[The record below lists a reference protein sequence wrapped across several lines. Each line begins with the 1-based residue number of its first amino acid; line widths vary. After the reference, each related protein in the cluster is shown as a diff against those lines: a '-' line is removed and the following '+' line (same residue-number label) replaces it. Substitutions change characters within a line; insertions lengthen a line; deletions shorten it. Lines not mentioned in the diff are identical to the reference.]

1 MGRPPEHSN
10 QATKAK
16 AAAYDT
22 PGAKRLAN
30 IVLLGASG
38 CCLLALFYFLYQY
51 AWTGQREFT
60 TRSGAVI
67 YYALPAA
74 LAIFLSGTM
83 KLKAVVR
90 IPIAFFCLLL
100 AVSAYGAELYWQLR
114 PAKASMQAMLA
125 APAAEKKGIADR
137 LSREFD
143 VEIDTRGRQE
153 VIEDLR
159 RQGIEATPQ
168 LIVPPLAQED
178 RFYEEELAVLG
189 STVLPLAGK
198 ANTVVVV
205 CNQTGEYFTYKSDEH
220 GFNNPLGLWRPEE
233 IDFLTL
239 GNSGTLGYCV
249 PRGAGFVDLMRK
261 RIPRLLNLGMSGS
274 GPLHL
279 LGTIKEYARP
289 LKPKSVLWFY
299 SEETSVH
306 ELRIE
311 KHSRLLLR
319 YLEPDFTQD
328 LINRQSLADQ
338 AVDLYLAKQS
348 IHERNQQRVPEP
360 GSGRLFSKA
369 LEVLKLS
376 ALRQE
381 VGMVYGAETA
391 TPRKPSEA
399 ETAALA
405 SDVQLIRQIFAEA
418 NNAIKAWGGK
428 FSVVYIPRRGRY
440 FESEPEPLFREGEE
454 VQSFLRELGVPV
466 INIGPAIE
474 GSGDPKSLFVFRS
487 PSVYNEEGHRLIA
500 KTVLDALKVN

>member
-1 MGRPPEHSN
+1 MSRPSGHSK
-10 QATKAK
+10 QATKTK
-16 AAAYDT
+16 AAYDT
-22 PGAKRLAN
+22 PVAKGLAN
-30 IVLLGASG
+30 IVLLGAIG

-60 TRSGAVI
+60 TRTGAAL
-67 YYALPAA
+67 YYVLPAT
-74 LAIFLSGTM
+74 LAILLSGT
-83 KLKAVVR
+83 LKSKAAVR

-100 AVSAYGAELYWQLR
+100 AISVYGSELYWQMR
-114 PAKASMQAMLA
+114 PAKATMQAMLA

-168 LIVPPLAQED
+168 LILPPVARED
-178 RFYEEELAVLG
+178 RAYDEEPAALG
-189 STVLPLAGK
+189 SDVLPLAGK
-198 ANTVVVV
+198 ANTVAVV

-220 GFNNPLGLWRPEE
+220 GFNNPPGLWRADEV
-233 IDFLTL
+233 DLLTL
-239 GNSGTLGYCV
+239 GNAGTLGYCV
-249 PRGAGFVDLMRK
+249 PKGAGFVDLMRK
-261 RIPRLLNLGMSGS
+261 RIPRLLNLGMSGA

-311 KHSRLLLR
+311 KRSRLLLR

-328 LINRQSLADQ
+328 LINRQPQVDQ
-338 AVDLYLAKQS
+338 AVALYLAKQS
-348 IHERNQQRVPEP
+348 IHEGSRQKEPEP

-381 VGMVYGAETA
+381 IGMVYGADTA
-391 TPRKPSEA
+391 APRQPTEA
-399 ETAALA
+399 ESAGLA
-405 SDVQLIRQIFAEA
+405 SDVQLIRRIFAEA
-418 NNAIKAWGGK
+418 NDSIKAWGGK

-440 FESEPEPLFREGEE
+440 FESEPEPLFQEGEE
-454 VQSFLRELGVPV
+454 VQRFLRELGVPL
-466 INIGPAIE
+466 INIGTAIE

-487 PSVYNEEGHRLIA
+487 PSVFNEKGHRLIA
-500 KTVLDALKVN
+500 KAVLDATNVN